1 LALIDG
7 AGAIPGLGKTV
18 KLAKLFGGFI
28 ARSVRKAGRAAGHKP
43 RGHAMSSA
51 GDGYRG
57 RDGKLRP
64 QDRAPE
70 SAGAPGDPEPSRQPE
85 KGPVGAS
92 RTTRTGDRE
101 IDSLLDKS
109 DQDLV
114 EMFEER
120 VRPFRDRS
128 LGTQKSRSTTKGHA
142 HSLEELSKLLPPG
155 ATLEE
160 KKHLFDLALDTNK
173 TLRPNELEQ
182 AQRYFGN
189 DISKVRRS
197 SDPKVDYELEVAD
210 PKSGRKLLQK
220 IDFVGGVSDEQG
232 LVYLEDA
239 LEVHVKGKPPGT
251 VVVLDKTKLSE
262 TNIGR
267 RILDKARRLQIEYP
281 GRLEIL

>member
-1 LALIDG
+1 
-7 AGAIPGLGKTV
+7 
-18 KLAKLFGGFI
+18 
-28 ARSVRKAGRAAGHKP
+28 
-43 RGHAMSSA
+43 MSSA

-160 KKHLFDLALDTNK
+160 KKHLFDLALDTNGR
-173 TLRPNELEQ
+173 LRPNEAEQ
-182 AQRYFGN
+182 AFRYFGD
-189 DISKVRRS
+189 DIGNVRRS
-197 SDPKVDYELEVAD
+197 KKPGVDFELEIID
-210 PKSGRKLLQK
+210 PSTGAKAIRK
-220 IDFVGGVSDEQG
+220 IDFVGGDHERMD
-232 LVYLEDA
+232 LERLKDA
-239 LEVHVKGKPPGT
+239 VEGHANDKDGSVLI
-251 VVVLDKTKLSE
+251 VLDSSGLNTTEK
-262 TNIGR
+262 GR
-267 RILDKARRLQIEYP
+267 GILDHASKMQSANPHRIQIM
-281 GRLEIL
+281 